1 MEFVER
7 ILGKIVGE
15 DISVEE
21 MELVSGGMVDQCPPA
36 MRTWGG
42 SSTFADCEAQGY

>member
-15 DISVEE
+15 ELPEE
-21 MELVSGGMVDQCPPA
+21 ELELVSGGLINTCPPES
-36 MRTWGG
+36 RTWGD
-42 SSTFADCEAQGY
+42 STTFADCE